1 MTKVLA
7 AVLVSLGFC
16 LPSWAGR
23 NASVDKDAIKEQIRE
38 AARDLQT
45 QLPELLKA
53 VRVRIQVP
61 ELQVQIPEIR
71 VHLPEILVPAIKLQ
85 VPVRVQIPEIGTRNR
100 DRDSENRHSDRRIGW
115 SSVRGEVRLPG
126 IPP

>member
-7 AVLVSLGFC
+7 AVLLSLGFC
-16 LPSWAGR
+16 LPCWAGR
-23 NASVDKDAIKEQIRE
+23 HVAPVDKEAIKEQIRE

-61 ELQVQIPEIR
+61 DLRVQIPDIR
-71 VHLPEILVPAIKLQ
+71 VQLPEILVPAINLQ
-85 VPVRVQIPEIGTRNR
+85 VPVRVQIPEIKVPEIRIEIPKIDIRT
-100 DRDSENRHSDRRIGW
+100 SDW
-115 SSVRGEVRLPG
+115 PE
-126 IPP
+126 

>member
-1 MTKVLA
+1 MRKVLA
-7 AVLVSLGFC
+7 AVLLSLGFC

-23 NASVDKDAIKEQIRE
+23 NVASVDKDAIKEQIRE
-38 AARDLQT
+38 AARDLRT

-71 VHLPEILVPAIKLQ
+71 VHLRDILAPAIDLQ
-85 VPVRVQIPEIGTRNR
+85 VPVRVQIPEIKVPEIRIEIPKI
-100 DRDSENRHSDRRIGW
+100 DIRRGSW
-115 SSVRGEVRLPG
+115 LE
-126 IPP
+126 

>member
-7 AVLVSLGFC
+7 AVLLSLGFC

-23 NASVDKDAIKEQIRE
+23 NAASVDKDAIKEQIRE
-38 AARDLQT
+38 AVRDLQT

-53 VRVRIQVP
+53 VRVRIQAP

-71 VHLPEILVPAIKLQ
+71 VQLPEILVPAINLQ
-85 VPVRVQIPEIGTRNR
+85 VPVRVQIPEIKLPEIRIEIPKIDIR
-100 DRDSENRHSDRRIGW
+100 PSDWR
-115 SSVRGEVRLPG
+115 E
-126 IPP
+126 